1 MSKKSIDVFAD
12 KQYITQIGKE
22 YIHFK
27 FADGSQ
33 DRKAASRKEIAL
45 VLPWLKGE
53 MNFYDRMW
61 QELLEEQDRQ
71 RKAFDL
77 SHHYYTEDEMKEA
90 ERREHLSSISMKV
103 SNDDYIREVWRINGI
118 YQHKWMALYD
128 KYYKLYTQA
137 CNALRGV

>member
-33 DRKAASRKEIAL
+33 DRKTASRKEIAL
-45 VLPWLKGE
+45 VLPWLQSE

-61 QELLEEQDRQ
+61 QENKINNRKNLIQVIMSIQKKKWQKQ
-71 RKAFDL
+71 R
-77 SHHYYTEDEMKEA
+77 EG
-90 ERREHLSSISMKV
+90 
-103 SNDDYIREVWRINGI
+103 NI
-118 YQHKWMALYD
+118 YPVFL
-128 KYYKLYTQA
+128 
-137 CNALRGV
+137 

>member
-27 FADGSQ
+27 FADGSR
-33 DRKAASRKEIAL
+33 DSKKTSRKEIAL
-45 VLPWLKGE
+45 ILPWLQSE

-61 QELLEEQDRQ
+61 QELSDEQDRQ

-118 YQHKWMALYD
+118 CQHKWMALYD

-137 CNALRGV
+137 CNASRSV